1 MNRYTTICT
10 LIETKKSQIIDDWVD
25 AITESFAENRNREA
39 ADCSALLENI
49 YQCINNE
56 HEDVKTLKEF
66 SNLEAELT
74 SFASYRAINN
84 FTPTQTANY
93 LLELKKTVYKLL
105 SLSAP
110 DTLQNEFI
118 PFNNFIDDI
127 AVLTFQIYSDARE
140 EVISSQAHA
149 LEHDTPIVKI
159 SSNILL
165 MPLMGIIDTI
175 RAQKIIESLLDGVV
189 ENQAEI
195 AILDM
200 TAVPTFDT
208 HVANNILK
216 TIAAAKMVGTQ
227 VVISGITPSV
237 AMTIVK
243 LGVDLS
249 QVETFNTLENAIT
262 YSYKKTH
269 SILTHEV

>member
-1 MNRYTTICT
+1 MNRYTTICS
-10 LIETKKSQIIDDWVD
+10 LIETQKTQIIDDWVN
-25 AITESFAENRNREA
+25 AITDSSTDNNSREA
-39 ADCSALLENI
+39 TDCALLLEHV
-49 YQCINNE
+49 YQCISSE
-56 HEDVKTLKEF
+56 HEDIKTLEEYR
-66 SNLEAELT
+66 SLEAELT

-110 DTLQNEFI
+110 DTLQAEFI
-118 PFNNFIDDI
+118 PFNEFIDGL

-189 ENQAEI
+189 QTQSEI
-195 AILDM
+195 AIIDM

-227 VVISGITPSV
+227 VVISGISPSV

-249 QVETFNTLENAIT
+249 AVETFNTLENAIA
-262 YSYKKTH
+262 YSYQRTH
-269 SILTHEV
+269 SILTHEA